1 MPDESADDLLD
12 KLSRGEVEAAGELFA
27 TYAPYLRALVRRQ
40 ISDRLRT
47 KFDSADVVQSV
58 WVQVVRQLG
67 QDGWT
72 VEDET
77 RLRALLAIIARRRLL
92 TRVRRFTGD
101 PTGEGIPEADAPD
114 HSPRPSEVVQADDL
128 WERMLA
134 LCPPDHHS
142 ILHLRREGLQLQK
155 SRARACMRERARISA
170 GWLENW
176 PSKKNLCPSRRF
188 HMSALLEPVP
198 LLGLSS
204 IRDRPRR
211 YSTTSS
217 PISSNAG
224 ETAKDL
230 SWKSISITSRAF
242 GMSPKRPSN

>member
-1 MPDESADDLLD
+1 MPDDSADDLLD
-12 KLSRGEVEAAGELFA
+12 KLSRGEVEAAGDLFA

-92 TRVRRFTGD
+92 TRVRRFTND
-101 PTGEGIPEADAPD
+101 PTAEGAVEAEAPD

-128 WERMLA
+128 WDRMLA
-134 LCPPDHHS
+134 LCPPDHHA
-142 ILHLRREGLQLQK
+142 ILHLRREGLQLTEIA
-155 SRARACMRERARISA
+155 ARTGLHEGSVRRILRRLARELALEEEPLSA
-170 GWLENW
+170 PE
-176 PSKKNLCPSRRF
+176 
-188 HMSALLEPVP
+188 V
-198 LLGLSS
+198 
-204 IRDRPRR
+204 
-211 YSTTSS
+211 
-217 PISSNAG
+217 AG
-224 ETAKDL
+224 
-230 SWKSISITSRAF
+230 
-242 GMSPKRPSN
+242 